1 MNKNKKYRGQKKM
14 NDIEKLLKEKLA
26 SQGIDKAW
34 LDSHLEVLTDD
45 EDEEDYRETDGTT
58 SEEV

>member
-1 MNKNKKYRGQKKM
+1 MNKNKNIEDKKM

-26 SQGIDKAW
+26 LQGIDKDW

-45 EDEEDYRETDGTT
+45 EDEDE
-58 SEEV
+58 

>member
-1 MNKNKKYRGQKKM
+1 M

-45 EDEEDYRETDGTT
+45 EDDDEENE
-58 SEEV
+58 

>member
-1 MNKNKKYRGQKKM
+1 M

-26 SQGIDKAW
+26 SQGIDKDW

-45 EDEEDYRETDGTT
+45 DEEDE
-58 SEEV
+58 